1 MRFPVLYQVEV
12 TVLNMVMFV
21 IGPDIGSNT
30 KSGTRSNT
38 NFLVIKCWFLNV
50 IKLVIK
56 VTEVIRVIGVTELIN
71 HILGI
76 EFNGY

>member
-30 KSGTRSNT
+30 KSDIGSST

>member
-21 IGPDIGSNT
+21 IGPDISSDIGSNI
-30 KSGTRSNT
+30 GSNT